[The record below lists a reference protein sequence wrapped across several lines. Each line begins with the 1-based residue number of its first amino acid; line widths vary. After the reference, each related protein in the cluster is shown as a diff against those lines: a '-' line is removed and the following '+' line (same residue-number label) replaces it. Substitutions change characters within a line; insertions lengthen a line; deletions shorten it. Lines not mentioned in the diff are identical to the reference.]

1 MGKKSFR
8 KRGKPSG
15 NVYSHDEDND
25 VEKNQSG
32 NKLTYMS
39 APTTSDKSTKY
50 TTFERTKEKIE
61 LRLPKDTT
69 TEEGV
74 AEGSDHAWCL
84 SLRHHMMT
92 PAILETTDL
101 SRKQISLGS
110 NVKLSTNEAV
120 QPRLYKR

>member
-15 NVYSHDEDND
+15 NMYSHDEDND

-39 APTTSDKSTKY
+39 APTTSDESTKY
-50 TTFERTKEKIE
+50 TTFERIKEKIE

-69 TEEGV
+69 TEEG
-74 AEGSDHAWCL
+74 ATEGSDTYDQGTTPEVVLMFVPSYDRSKDYGCL
-84 SLRHHMMT
+84 LYTSPSPR
-92 PAILETTDL
+92 DL
-101 SRKQISLGS
+101 STSRMPSS
-110 NVKLSTNEAV
+110 A
-120 QPRLYKR
+120 